1 MDHPE
6 HVVILLVEDNEGDI
20 VIAEYAMR
28 QAKLVNRMMIAR
40 DGDEALDVLFKRN
53 GFEDAATPDL
63 ILLDLN
69 LPKTDGFE
77 VLETI
82 KSDKILL
89 RIPVVVLTSSS
100 ADIDRI
106 KSYDL
111 HANCFVSKPVRS
123 SDFVHVIQEIEAF
136 WFSIVKLV
144 PKSDRH

>member
-1 MDHPE
+1 MDRPE
-6 HVVILLVEDNEGDI
+6 HAVILLVEDNEGDI

>member
-6 HVVILLVEDNEGDI
+6 HAVILLVEDNEGDI
-20 VIAEYAMR
+20 VITEYAMR
-28 QAKLVNRMMIAR
+28 QAKLVNHMMVAR

-77 VLETI
+77 VLKTI
-82 KSDKILL
+82 KSNKTLM

-111 HANCFVSKPVRS
+111 HANCFVAKPVRS
-123 SDFVHVIQEIEAF
+123 SEFIHVVQKIEAF
-136 WFSIVKLV
+136 WFRIVKLT
-144 PKSDRH
+144 PKSD

>member
-6 HVVILLVEDNEGDI
+6 HAVILLVEDNEGDI

>member
-20 VIAEYAMR
+20 VITEYAMR

-82 KSDKILL
+82 KSNKILL

>member
-28 QAKLVNRMMIAR
+28 QAKLVNHMMIAR

>member
-1 MDHPE
+1 MDRPE
-6 HVVILLVEDNEGDI
+6 HAVILLVEDNEGDI

-123 SDFVHVIQEIEAF
+123 SDFVHVVQEIEAF
-136 WFSIVKLV
+136 WFSIVKLG

>member
-6 HVVILLVEDNEGDI
+6 HAVILLVEDNEGDI
-20 VIAEYAMR
+20 VITEYAMR

-82 KSDKILL
+82 KSNKILL

-136 WFSIVKLV
+136 WFSIVKLA
-144 PKSDRH
+144 PQLDRH

>member
-6 HVVILLVEDNEGDI
+6 HAVILLVEDNEGDI
-20 VIAEYAMR
+20 IITENAMR

-53 GFEDAATPDL
+53 GFEGAATPDL

-111 HANCFVSKPVRS
+111 HANCFVSKPVIA
-123 SDFVHVIQEIEAF
+123 SDFVYVF
-136 WFSIVKLV
+136 
-144 PKSDRH
+144 

>member
-6 HVVILLVEDNEGDI
+6 HAVILLVEDNEGDI
-20 VIAEYAMR
+20 LITENAMR

-77 VLETI
+77 VLKTI
-82 KSDKILL
+82 KSNKTLM

-111 HANCFVSKPVRS
+111 HANCFVAKPVRS
-123 SDFVHVIQEIEAF
+123 SEFIHVVQKIEAF
-136 WFSIVKLV
+136 WFRIVKLT
-144 PKSDRH
+144 PKSD

>member
-6 HVVILLVEDNEGDI
+6 HAVILLVEDNEGDI
-20 VIAEYAMR
+20 LITENAMR

-40 DGDEALDVLFKRN
+40 DGDEALNVLFKRN

-100 ADIDRI
+100 ADIDRV

-123 SDFVHVIQEIEAF
+123 SDFVHVVQEIEAF
-136 WFSIVKLV
+136 WFSIAKLA
-144 PKSDRH
+144 PKSDRY

>member
-6 HVVILLVEDNEGDI
+6 HAVILLVEDNEGDI
-20 VIAEYAMR
+20 VITEYAMR
-28 QAKLVNRMMIAR
+28 QAKLVNHMMVAR

-77 VLETI
+77 VLKTI
-82 KSDKILL
+82 KSNKILM

-111 HANCFVSKPVRS
+111 HANCFVAKPVRS
-123 SDFVHVIQEIEAF
+123 SEFIHVVQKIEAF
-136 WFSIVKLV
+136 WFRIVKLT
-144 PKSDRH
+144 PKSD

>member
-6 HVVILLVEDNEGDI
+6 HAVILLVEDNEGDI
-20 VIAEYAMR
+20 VITEYAMR
-28 QAKLVNRMMIAR
+28 QAKLVNHMMVAR

-77 VLETI
+77 VLKTI
-82 KSDKILL
+82 KSNKTLM

-111 HANCFVSKPVRS
+111 HANCFVAKPVRS
-123 SDFVHVIQEIEAF
+123 SEFIHVVQKIEAF
-136 WFSIVKLV
+136 WFRIVKLT
-144 PKSDRH
+144 PKSE

>member
-28 QAKLVNRMMIAR
+28 QAKLVNHMMIAR

-82 KSDKILL
+82 KSNKILL

-136 WFSIVKLV
+136 WFSIVKLA